1 MPAPSFAAAYHDL
14 KGVLMRLAN
23 LLIATGT
30 ATLLGGCAL
39 FGPGPAHTEHYAC
52 DDGRTFAL
60 AVSPD
65 RKAAR
70 IEFSDMA
77 FGLFATPH
85 DEPGELFTCK
95 MLTVHRVG
103 ETASVDLEGAPKFSN
118 CRVQRRVSTVARPER
133 TERYRAW

>member
-1 MPAPSFAAAYHDL
+1 
-14 KGVLMRLAN
+14 MRLAKF
-23 LLIATGT
+23 LIAAGT

-39 FGPGPAHTEHYAC
+39 FGPGPAQTEHFAC

-85 DEPGELFTCK
+85 DGPGELFTCK

-103 ETASVDLEGAPKFSN
+103 ETANVDLEGAPKFSH
-118 CRVQRRVSTVARPER
+118 CRALPRVSTAERPER
-133 TERYRAW
+133 LERYRIW